1 MSWVGGTRM
10 EEPSHVVGVRQEGAK
25 SIVPKW
31 RIERCWKDAVTELVM
46 R

>member
-25 SIVPKW
+25 SMVPKW
-31 RIERCWKDAVTELVM
+31 RIEWCQKDAVTKLVM